1 MINQLILNSKNEV
14 EVTNYTQLKEFNVS
28 YKGNELRL
36 EYINK

>member
-1 MINQLILNSKNEV
+1 MMTIEYFLKNEV